1 MKTIKILFTLAFVW
15 FTYEVVKFTINTDVM
30 DVIVKYFFVSVAVI
44 IPAASIL
51 CMWFEKIALL
61 FSGWISKIS

>member
-15 FTYEVVKFTINTDVM
+15 FAYEVLKFTINTDIMTGV
-30 DVIVKYFFVSVAVI
+30 VKIAFISISVF
-44 IPAASIL
+44 IPLISIL

-61 FSGWISKIS
+61 FSIWMSKIS